1 MIKTEPVA
9 TLLRRVR
16 QEPGA
21 PFDFTQRMIVS
32 RAPGRLDVMGGI
44 ADYTGSLVCE
54 ATLDREAAVLLQER
68 ADRQV
73 QVWSLNL
80 LDEQRPSS
88 FSISLDELAAA
99 DAMTD
104 VGGLRRGLLEPSRRW
119 AGYLV
124 GCLFLLHE
132 QKLLDLRQPNL
143 RGVNLVVYSTVPL
156 GAGVSSSA
164 ALEVAT
170 MMGVL
175 RQYRAALTGAGEG
188 AIDPMRI
195 ATMCQAVENRVVGA
209 PSGIMDQV
217 TSLCGRAGQI
227 LRMVCQP
234 HELKEPLE
242 LPAGVR
248 VVGINSRVKHSV
260 GDGQYGLTRCA
271 AFMGHTII
279 LDLMRTLG
287 VRAGRPLVGDPMKG
301 YLANLDP
308 EDYKRLFR
316 RGVPEKIS
324 GEDFL
329 SRYGPTIDTATA
341 PQPRQ
346 EYFVR
351 QATDHHVLENRRV
364 HRFASLLEQAGG
376 KPHGTRDQGILLDQ
390 AGHLMYASHR
400 SYGRNALLGAP
411 ECDLLV
417 DLVRKLEPRG
427 GLYGAKI
434 TGGGSGGTV
443 AVLCDAGQR
452 ADGLIGEILDEYEKA
467 TGKKPEAFTGTSD
480 GALQSGTSEI
490 VPGKQG

>member
-1 MIKTEPVA
+1 MDKTEPVA

-16 QEPGA
+16 QELGQS
-21 PFDFTQRMIVS
+21 FDFSRRMIVS
-32 RAPGRLDVMGGI
+32 RSPGRLDVMGGI

-54 ATLDREAAVLLQER
+54 ATLDRAAAVLLQER
-68 ADRQV
+68 ADRQIH
-73 QVWSLNL
+73 VWSLNL
-80 LDEQRPSS
+80 ADEGKPSS
-88 FSISLDELAAA
+88 FSISLDELASAGVQGMRQRFA
-99 DAMTD
+99 
-104 VGGLRRGLLEPSRRW
+104 EESRRW

-124 GCLFLLHE
+124 GCFSLLQE
-132 QKLLDLRQPNL
+132 QKLLDPGRADL
-143 RGVNLVVYSTVPL
+143 RGVNLALYSTVPL

-164 ALEVAT
+164 AVEVAA

-175 RQYRAALTGAGEG
+175 RQYRAALGGGEPV
-188 AIDPMRI
+188 DPMRI

-209 PSGIMDQV
+209 PCGIMDQV
-217 TSLCGRAGQI
+217 TSLCGRAGQL

-234 HELKEPLE
+234 HELKEPLK

-260 GDGQYGLTRCA
+260 GGGQYGLTRCA

-279 LDLMRTLG
+279 LDLMRALG
-287 VRAGRPLVGDPMKG
+287 VRARRPLVGDPMKG

-316 RGVPEKIS
+316 RGVPERIS

-341 PQPRQ
+341 PQARQ
-346 EYFVR
+346 DYFVR

-364 HRFASLLEQAGG
+364 HRFAALLEQAGG
-376 KPHGTRDQGILLDQ
+376 KPHGTREQGLLLDQ

-417 DLVRKLEPRG
+417 ELVKKREPRG

-443 AVLCDAGQR
+443 AVLCDVGDR
-452 ADGLIGEILDEYEKA
+452 VDELLGEILEEYERE
-467 TGKKPEAFTGTSD
+467 TGNKPEAFTGTSE
-480 GALQSGTSEI
+480 GALYGGAEEI
-490 VPGKQG
+490 VPENKG